1 MIVHKIIPLRER
13 RKTLTAAY
21 IRVSTKKEEQDGS
34 FEEQKKYYEKRIK
47 SNPEWEFAGLYCE
60 RISGTH
66 MEDRPVFK
74 QMVQDAINAKVDLIL
89 CKSLSRWARNTV
101 DALETIQILKSQG
114 VRILFEEDNID
125 TSECGMIMRVAMGSA
140 IAQQE
145 SRSISENIKW
155 TYRKRAEH
163 GIYVAQ
169 KDKYFGYNTD
179 DGRFTPDENASVVRR
194 IFNEYV
200 NGLTLSEIAD
210 LLNDAGIRTL
220 QDREWLPDTVKRVL
234 RNEVYV
240 GDIRFQKKIS
250 RDPITGKPDKDPIDK
265 YVENHHDAIVDRS
278 TWNAAQQRLQ
288 EYRDR
293 HKKSAGD
300 DEPLRRIDHEVL
312 AMIDDGWSG
321 REISEYLGITIAE
334 EKTCI
339 RRLKRKGLLQNRGN
353 QDLGQ
358 RTKRLTELISQ
369 REQISISE
377 IMKEMEL
384 TRRQASYIVEKMKDQ
399 GIVIRTPNG
408 TWTLVE

>member
-34 FEEQKKYYEKRIK
+34 FEQQKKYYEKLIR
-47 SNPEWEFAGLYCE
+47 SNPDWEFAGLYCE

-74 QMVQDAINAKVDLIL
+74 QMVQDAIDAKVDLIL

-163 GIYVAQ
+163 GIFKAQ
-169 KDKYFGYNTD
+169 PGKYFGFNTD
-179 DGRFTPDENASVVRR
+179 DGSFTPDENAKYVRE
-194 IFNEYV
+194 IFKAYISGEKLEAIAEKLNHEGV
-200 NGLTLSEIAD
+200 LTTRQ
-210 LLNDAGIRTL
+210 NRWT
-220 QDREWLPDTVKRVL
+220 REAIQRLL

-240 GDIRFQKKIS
+240 GDIRFQKRPS
-250 RDPITGKPDKDPIDK
+250 RDVVTGRIDKDQIDK
-265 YVENHHDAIVDRS
+265 YITDHHEAIIERSIWERVQDMIGERSERFKSYKDRKELRPIERQVL
-278 TWNAAQQRLQ
+278 QQIHEGKSNNQIAKALSLTISQEKAIARHLRAKELLQ
-288 EYRDR
+288 DR
-293 HKKSAGD
+293 RP
-300 DEPLRRIDHEVL
+300 EQ
-312 AMIDDGWSG
+312 IDDRINTILEKLSDTPGKTHG
-321 REISEYLGITIAE
+321 ELMRALGI
-334 EKTCI
+334 EKNQ
-339 RRLKRKGLLQNRGN
+339 LNYALRKMATQGLI
-353 QDLGQ
+353 Q
-358 RTKRLTELISQ
+358 RDEKGMWMLI
-369 REQISISE
+369 
-377 IMKEMEL
+377 K
-384 TRRQASYIVEKMKDQ
+384 K
-399 GIVIRTPNG
+399 
-408 TWTLVE
+408 